1 MDVVEKCVDL
11 LSQAEL
17 KDYDIKVLKKVLN
30 WKQRDNEDLIA
41 LKDQIKHS
49 VGYYDVR
56 PMLLPSPCKDFLW
69 LPELLNTNR
78 KSGL

>member
-11 LSQAEL
+11 LSQGEL
-17 KDYDIKVLKKVLN
+17 KDYDIKVPKKVLN

-49 VGYYDVR
+49 VQFY
-56 PMLLPSPCKDFLW
+56 
-69 LPELLNTNR
+69 E
-78 KSGL
+78 